1 LSGSP
6 ERLEVD
12 GVSKI
17 ILTVDDS
24 ASVRRMVKFTLSD
37 AGYTVVEAID
47 GQDALAKLA
56 SPVNLVITDLNM
68 PNLDG
73 IGLIRGVRANAAL
86 KGIPILMLTTESQES
101 RKREG
106 KAAGATGWIVKPF
119 TPQQILA
126 VVKRV
131 LG

>member
-1 LSGSP
+1 MA
-6 ERLEVD
+6 
-12 GVSKI
+12 KT

-24 ASVRRMVKFTLSD
+24 ASVRQMVKFTLSD
-37 AGYTVVEAID
+37 AGYSVIEAVD
-47 GQDALAKLA
+47 GQDALAKVTSL
-56 SPVNLVITDLNM
+56 VNLVITDLNM

-73 IGLIRGVRANAAL
+73 IGLIRNLRANPAC

-101 RKREG
+101 RKQEG

-119 TPQQILA
+119 TTQQLLA
-126 VVKRV
+126 VVKKV

>member
-1 LSGSP
+1 MG
-6 ERLEVD
+6 
-12 GVSKI
+12 KT

-24 ASVRRMVKFTLSD
+24 ASIRQMVKFTLAG
-37 AGYTVVEAID
+37 AGYSVIEAVD

-56 SPVNLVITDLNM
+56 APVHMLITDLNM

-73 IGLIRGVRANAAL
+73 IGLIRSVRSMPAC
-86 KGIPILMLTTESQES
+86 KGIPIVMLTTESQES
-101 RKREG
+101 RKQEG

-119 TPQQILA
+119 TAQQLLA
-126 VVKRV
+126 VVKKV

>member
-1 LSGSP
+1 MA
-6 ERLEVD
+6 
-12 GVSKI
+12 KT

-24 ASVRRMVKFTLSD
+24 ASVRQMVKFTLTD
-37 AGYTVVEAID
+37 AGYSVIEAVD
-47 GQDALAKLA
+47 GQDALAKLT

-73 IGLIRGVRANAAL
+73 IGLIRSLRANPAC

-101 RKREG
+101 RKQEG

-119 TPQQILA
+119 TTQQLLA
-126 VVKRV
+126 VVRKV

>member
-1 LSGSP
+1 MP
-6 ERLEVD
+6 
-12 GVSKI
+12 KT

-24 ASVRRMVKFTLSD
+24 SSVRQMVKFTLSD
-37 AGYTVVEAID
+37 AGYTVIEAVD
-47 GQDALAKLA
+47 GNDALSKLTNA
-56 SPVNLVITDLNM
+56 VNLVITDLNM

-73 IGLIRGVRANAAL
+73 IAFIRKVRANPL
-86 KGIPILMLTTESQES
+86 YKGIPIIMLTTESHDS
-101 RKREG
+101 RKLEG

-119 TPQQILA
+119 ATQQLLA

>member
-1 LSGSP
+1 MAK
-6 ERLEVD
+6 V
-12 GVSKI
+12 

-24 ASVRRMVKFTLSD
+24 ASVRQMVKFTLAD
-37 AGYTVVEAID
+37 AGYTVIEAVD
-47 GQDALAKLA
+47 GKDALAKLTR
-56 SPVNLVITDLNM
+56 PVNLVITDLNM

-73 IGLIRGVRANAAL
+73 IGLIRRLRANPAC
-86 KGIPILMLTTESQES
+86 KGIPIIMLTTESQDA
-101 RKREG
+101 RKQEG

-119 TPQQILA
+119 ATQQLLA

>member
-1 LSGSP
+1 MAK
-6 ERLEVD
+6 V
-12 GVSKI
+12 

-24 ASVRRMVKFTLSD
+24 ATVRQMVKFTLSD
-37 AGYTVVEAID
+37 AGYTVIEAVD
-47 GQDALAKLA
+47 GNDALAKLTR
-56 SPVNLVITDLNM
+56 PVNLVITDLNM

-73 IGLIRGVRANAAL
+73 IGLIRKVRANPAC
-86 KGIPILMLTTESQES
+86 KGIPIIMLTTESQES
-101 RKREG
+101 RKLEG

-119 TPQQILA
+119 AAQQLLG